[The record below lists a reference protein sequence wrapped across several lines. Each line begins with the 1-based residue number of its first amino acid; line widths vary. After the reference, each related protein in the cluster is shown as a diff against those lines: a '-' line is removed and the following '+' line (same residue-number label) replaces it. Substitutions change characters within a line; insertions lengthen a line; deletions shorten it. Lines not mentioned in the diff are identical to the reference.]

1 MWRLPLARW
10 RWHLPLT
17 GAGNNSQITRIFE
30 METAHSCCLLFLWL
44 YWAQNTLKFFPA
56 DGAVYRG
63 KFAHWKMDFRTWA
76 LMLLLEYYCL
86 YSRFYFGMAA
96 FIWRIWKSVF
106 SRIMSPPDVEFE
118 GK

>member
-1 MWRLPLARW
+1 
-10 RWHLPLT
+10 
-17 GAGNNSQITRIFE
+17 
-30 METAHSCCLLFLWL
+30 
-44 YWAQNTLKFFPA
+44 
-56 DGAVYRG
+56 
-63 KFAHWKMDFRTWA
+63 
-76 LMLLLEYYCL
+76 MLLLEYYCL